1 MNFLDFLAD
10 DALTPDQFTGETWET
25 WRAVW
30 GAAFGLP
37 LSSEQEALFKSVAGG
52 RDVPTARVREL
63 WAVAGR
69 RSAKSHMAAAAA
81 VYLGTV
87 GAAHGLTDRLSRGER
102 GVIAL
107 IAVDRPQARVLMGY
121 ITGIIEASPLLAQM
135 VTKRDLEALHFNNR
149 VSIEVHTNSFR
160 SVRGR
165 TLIAALLDEVAFFR
179 SDTTATP
186 DTETY
191 RALVPGLATTGGLLV
206 GISSPYAR
214 RGLLFDRWKKHFG
227 KSGDVLVVQGATR
240 DFNPT
245 LDPRVIEE
253 AEADDPASA
262 KSEWHGLFRDDVEE
276 FLSLDLVDAA
286 MRAKPLEL
294 PRVAGVSYSA
304 FCDMSGGGQDE
315 HTICIGHREG
325 DHIIIDLL
333 EGRRGDP
340 EAAVVHFV
348 EILKRYNITR
358 TAGDRYSGEWIP
370 AAYRRHGV
378 TYEPAPGTRT
388 ELYMSFAPALRAGQV
403 ELPPDDKLMRQLS
416 TLERRTTRG
425 GRDIVDHSPGAH
437 DDRANACAGLV
448 ALLVKR
454 KGSAG
459 IIPLSRYRAQNFSL
473 NPKAQEQI
481 AWDEPL

>member
-1 MNFLDFLAD
+1 VNFLDFLAD
-10 DALTPDQFTGETWET
+10 DALTPDQFTGETWNT

-30 GAAFGLP
+30 GAVFGLHLTP
-37 LSSEQEALFKSVAGG
+37 EQEATFKRVAGG
-52 RDVPTARVREL
+52 RDVPTARVREF

-81 VYLGTV
+81 VYLATI
-87 GAAHGLTDRLSRGER
+87 GAAHGLTDSLSRGER

-121 ITGIIEASPLLAQM
+121 VTGIVEASALLAQM

-186 DTETY
+186 DVETY

-227 KSGDVLVVQGATR
+227 KAGDVLVVQGATR

-253 AEADDPASA
+253 AEGDDPASA

-276 FLSLDLVDAA
+276 FLSLDLIDAA
-286 MRAKPLEL
+286 MRDKPIDL
-294 PRVAGVSYSA
+294 PPVPGVSYGA

-315 HTICIGHREG
+315 HTLAIAHREG
-325 DHIIIDLL
+325 NGIIIDTL
-333 EGRRGDP
+333 EGRHGDP
-340 EAAVVHFV
+340 EAAVAQFAAT
-348 EILKRYNITR
+348 LRRYGVR
-358 TAGDRYSGEWIP
+358 HVRGDRYSGEWIP
-370 AAYRRHGV
+370 AAYRRHGI

-388 ELYMSFAPALRAGQV
+388 ELYLAFAPALRAGQI
-403 ELPPDDKLMRQLS
+403 ELPPDEKLARQFM

-425 GRDIVDHSPGAH
+425 GRDIIDHSPGSH
-437 DDRANACAGLV
+437 DDRSNAVAGVV
-448 ALLVKR
+448 ATLTKH
-454 KGSAG
+454 KASAG
-459 IIPLSRYRAQNFSL
+459 ILLRHRGATGRTPPIPE
-473 NPKAQEQI
+473 KEHI
-481 AWDEPL
+481 AWDRPL